1 MSCFDTARARRLDR
15 LYKLGIEYYYGFG
28 SSCERKQI
36 DKSHARQLWLQGASE
51 GCVDA
56 MNMLAG
62 TRDHPKDRLDWYEA
76 AARKGS
82 TAAMQA
88 LGDIYSLAGEWQ
100 QANVYFLQ
108 AAQSGSDSAMYSLAF
123 NIQHGRGQRL
133 DLVLAIYWYRRAAT
147 RGHAWAIYCLA
158 RLLESGSPAEQKA
171 SREWLKKGVSLRHKA
186 SVMRFALQEA
196 RRGKRGI
203 QLLEMGCMMRHVT
216 ALSWLVREV
225 EQGRLALRGEV
236 TCSQLRTLITELSSL
251 PDDLLPEERY
261 FLPADYWAEITPM
274 IDEQLPAWPLVQ
286 NRPLAIHL
294 PPSSCWMK
302 I

>member
-1 MSCFDTARARRLDR
+1 MSCFDKAKKRRLES
-15 LYKLGIEYYYGFG
+15 LCNFGIEYYYGFG

-36 DKSHARQLWLQGASE
+36 DKNHARQLWLRGARE
-51 GCVDA
+51 GCTNA

-62 TRDHPKDRLDWYEA
+62 TSEQPICSRDWYET

-82 TAAMQA
+82 ATAMRA
-88 LGDIYSLAGEWQ
+88 LGDLYSLAGEWQ
-100 QANVYFLQ
+100 QANAYFLQ

-123 NIQHGRGQRL
+123 NIQHGRGQSQ
-133 DLVLAIYWYRRAAT
+133 DLALAIYWYRRAAT
-147 RGHAWAIYCLA
+147 RGHTWAIYCLA
-158 RLLESGSPAEQKA
+158 RLLESGSPAERKA

-196 RRGKRGI
+196 AKGKRGI
-203 QLLEMGCMMRHVT
+203 QWLEMACMMRHVT

-225 EQGRLALRGEV
+225 EQGRLALQGEV

-251 PDDLLPEERY
+251 PDDRLPEERY
-261 FLPADYWAEITPM
+261 FLPADYWAEINP
-274 IDEQLPAWPLVQ
+274 ICDEQLPTWPLVH
-286 NRPLAIHL
+286 NKPLPIYL
-294 PPSSCWMK
+294 SLDWLM